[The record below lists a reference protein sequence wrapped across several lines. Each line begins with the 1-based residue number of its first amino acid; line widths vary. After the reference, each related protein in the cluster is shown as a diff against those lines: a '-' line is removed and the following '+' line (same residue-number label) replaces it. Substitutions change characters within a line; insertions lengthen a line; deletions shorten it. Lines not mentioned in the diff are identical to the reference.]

1 MKTYQQILT
10 TAAVFGALAVVI
22 GAFGAHG
29 LKGKISPE
37 ALNSFDTAVKY
48 QFYHVFALMATG
60 SFFARVAVK
69 QLRWAAWSFAIGIV
83 LFSGSIYGL
92 STRELHGIDLSAIGI
107 ITPIGGV
114 FFIAGWIFLAMVFSK
129 VQNPKS

>member
-1 MKTYQQILT
+1 MKTQQQILT
-10 TAAVFGALAVVI
+10 TASIFGAIAVMI

-60 SFFARVAVK
+60 SFFARMAVK
-69 QLRWAAWSFAIGIV
+69 QLTWAAWCFAIGIV

-92 STRELHGIDLSAIGI
+92 ATKELHGINLSAIGI

-114 FFIAGWIFLAMVFSK
+114 FFIAGWTLLTMVFSK
-129 VQNPKS
+129 NPKP